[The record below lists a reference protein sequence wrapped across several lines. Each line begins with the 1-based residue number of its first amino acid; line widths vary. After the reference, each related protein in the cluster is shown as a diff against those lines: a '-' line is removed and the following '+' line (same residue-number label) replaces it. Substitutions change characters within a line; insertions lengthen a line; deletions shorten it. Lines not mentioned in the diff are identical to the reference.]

1 MRNGKTA
8 FVFAGGG
15 SLGAIQVG
23 MLLALAK
30 QGVKADFVVGS
41 SVGAMNAAYYAADP
55 SFESVEKLADI
66 WRKIRRK
73 DIFPITL
80 ATLASFVWRRDFLV
94 RHEGIRK
101 LIRTHL
107 PYRRLEQAKIPVH
120 VVTTDVLTGET
131 VTLSDGSAEDAIVA
145 TTAIPGVFPPVRQGE
160 RFLSDGAVSSNTPVR
175 IALSKGATNLV
186 VLPTGYACA
195 NRGPPM
201 GAIANALHAL
211 TLLIARQLAE
221 ELESVPAHIHCSVV
235 PPLCPLSG
243 SAYDFSMTDAHIAR
257 AFDHATEWI
266 KSGGLDRSDIPD
278 TVRPHRHFDHFQA
291 HSLAM
296 DID

>member
-1 MRNGKTA
+1 
-8 FVFAGGG
+8 
-15 SLGAIQVG
+15 

-55 SFESVEKLADI
+55 SVEHVEKLVDI
-66 WRKIRRK
+66 WKKIRRE
-73 DIFPITL
+73 DIFPITF

-94 RHEGIRK
+94 RHEGVRR

-107 PYRRLEQAKIPVH
+107 PYQRLEQAKIPVH

-131 VTLSDGSAEDAIVA
+131 VTLSHGSAEDAIVA
-145 TTAIPGVFPPVRQGE
+145 TTAIPGVFPPLRQGE

-175 IALSKGATNLV
+175 IALSKGAMNLV

-195 NRGPPM
+195 NRDPPM

-211 TLLIARQLAE
+211 TLLIARQLTE
-221 ELESVPAHIHCSVV
+221 ELESVPDHIHCSVV

-243 SAYDFSMTDAHIAR
+243 SPYDFSMTAAHITR

-266 KSGGLDRSDIPD
+266 KSGGLNRSDIPD
-278 TVRPHRHFDHFQA
+278 TVRPHRHFEHSEA
-291 HSLAM
+291 HRPAL